1 MTKLRG
7 LLWFGLSLAIV
18 AGVAAGGFRLAMHL
32 APEYRQSLV
41 AVLERELQAQVDI
54 ADLRLGWEGF
64 GPALA
69 LREVRLQAADND
81 PVQVQGLT
89 IGFHPW
95 ELVQGKIR
103 PRRLTVTGAALI
115 LCNETGQWRVL
126 GLPGGGNT
134 PPSLD
139 DMLEAL
145 DEFSQLRIRDSSL
158 RLQSTAHGPAITV
171 WTIDEARLAGG
182 LGPRRALLRLHDAQG
197 GRLELRSRFADAQP
211 QMLEWEFRDIQL
223 DALKSLDPRLN
234 TIPGG
239 EVYVLEGRADREWEN
254 GRSSWP
260 FQGQLRAALRSTADG
275 PLDLRTQGPL
285 RGRFSAD
292 RLRIESEAWVVETGT
307 RAWPTQA
314 LWVEYLLG
322 ERPRLRLQAGWLQ
335 LDDLFPM
342 LAPWLPEQAPLQG
355 LQGALSDVRLDWA
368 VGTPRPALVAQLSG
382 LGLRWGE
389 QWAIEG
395 VDGEVSS
402 SGQRGRISIN
412 SRDLQLEWPAVLSGV
427 TEMES
432 LAGTME
438 WSWDDQGLQWNV
450 PDLAYS
456 VSAIDGVG
464 RLSQEAGERWQ
475 VDLRFL
481 CPDVRVARNL
491 IPLIWPQTLQEWLSE
506 AAQGGELREGRVHL
520 NGQGSALQ
528 RTEVDLEL
536 DAVTLQFAPGWD
548 LLNAE
553 QAQVQIRDKSVQVS
567 VPRGTLRELQIEN
580 VQARVA
586 PQPAGLLTIDAGIR
600 GDAGR
605 VLQLLGES
613 PVAENVREVRRSL
626 SLAGPVRGDLDLV
639 VDLRKQGRGR
649 WSAQVDVDGATLQLH
664 DWPTPIRNIRGALN
678 ISPEGLQAS
687 ALQADMLGWPIQAR
701 LSRSAGRTRLR
712 ATTRAQ
718 MADIPADWPLPAWLP
733 PRLEGAADWIIEG
746 QFGADT
752 QTDLS
757 VRSDLKGAAVRLP
770 PPLEKTADSAR
781 RLLLK
786 VQPGQ
791 QRLQVAYG
799 DLLAVHGLNLGQPD
813 ARLALRFGA
822 DEVAASPAAGVWVD
836 GELASLPMEPWLDF
850 LPELQDSATESD
862 GEAATTDQFGGLS
875 LRLGALEL
883 GGQSWPQTDL
893 QVLRS
898 GANWL
903 VNLRGDSLRGQ
914 MLVTPER
921 GQDQDLVIAGQFEQ
935 VDWALSSATVAATSE
950 ASTFT
955 LELPAALPTMDL
967 RVARFRLDGE
977 DLGPLTM
984 GVVSESWGY
993 RIDTLRVGSDAAP
1006 TLRLSG
1012 RVLDPQ
1018 RAAGTQWEQAQNTL
1032 QFALNTDNAMP
1043 WLRAM
1048 GYAGRIR
1055 AQRMRLDGALA
1066 WATPEDLAALRV
1078 DGDFQF
1084 NLGDGRLVSVEP
1096 GAGRLLGLLSVTA
1109 LPRRFLLDFSDV
1121 TDSGLGFDTL
1131 EGSYALNQGQAITD
1145 DLRIISPSLRMMARG
1160 EVDLVQRLQDQQ
1172 VTILPGIS
1180 HGFTAAAT
1188 VLGGPAMGLFLLLA
1202 QELLDKPLDQ
1212 VGQIAY
1218 RIQGPLDNPT
1228 VEPVQ

>member
-1 MTKLRG
+1 MTQLRG
-7 LLWFGLSLAIV
+7 LLWLGLSLAIV
-18 AGVAAGGFRLAMHL
+18 AGLAAGGFRLAMHL

-41 AVLERELQAQVDI
+41 AALEQELDAQVDI

-69 LREVRLQAADND
+69 LRGVRLQAANND

-103 PRRLTVTGAALI
+103 PRRLTVTGAELI
-115 LCNETGQWRVL
+115 LCNDTGQWRVL
-126 GLPGGGNT
+126 GLPGGGDT

-139 DMLEAL
+139 DMLQAL
-145 DEFSQLRIRDSSL
+145 DEFSQLRIRDSNL
-158 RLQSTAHGPAITV
+158 RLQAAEDGPAIAV

-182 LGPRRALLRLHDAQG
+182 FGPRRALLRLHDAQG
-197 GRLELRSRFADAQP
+197 GRMELSSRFADAQP
-211 QMLEWEFRDIQL
+211 QMLEWELRDIQL
-223 DALKSLDPRLN
+223 DAVKSLDPRLAP
-234 TIPGG
+234 IPSG
-239 EVYVLEGRADREWEN
+239 EIHLLQGRADREWEN

-260 FQGQLRAALRSTADG
+260 FQGQLRAALSSVAEG
-275 PLDLRTQGPL
+275 PLDLRIQGPL
-285 RGRFSAD
+285 RGSLGTD
-292 RLRIESEAWVVETGT
+292 RLRVESEAWSVETGT

-322 ERPRLRLQAGWLQ
+322 DRPRLRLQAGWIQ

-342 LAPWLPEQAPLQG
+342 VAAWLPEQAPLQE
-355 LQGALSDVRLDWA
+355 LQGALSDVRLDWTM
-368 VGTPRPALVAQLSG
+368 GTPRPALVAQLSR
-382 LGLRWGE
+382 LGVRWGD

-412 SRDLQLEWPAVLSGV
+412 SRDLQLEWPAVLSTM

-432 LAGTME
+432 LAGTMQ
-438 WSWDDQGLQWNV
+438 WSWSDQGLQWDV

-464 RLSQEAGERWQ
+464 RLSQEASGRWQ

-491 IPLIWPQTLQEWLSE
+491 IPLIWPQSLQNWLNE

-520 NGQGSALQ
+520 NGVAAKLQ

-536 DAVTLQFAPGWD
+536 DAVSLQFAPGWD
-548 LLNAE
+548 LLQAE

-567 VPRGTLRELQIEN
+567 VPQGRLRELQINN
-580 VQARVA
+580 VQAQVA
-586 PQPAGLLTIDAGIR
+586 SKPAGLLQINAGVR

-605 VLQLLGES
+605 VMQLLGDS
-613 PVAENVREVRRSL
+613 PVADEIQGLRRSMSL
-626 SLAGPVRGDLDLV
+626 SGPVQGELDLV

-649 WSAQVDVDGATLQLH
+649 WSAQVDVDNAQLQLR

-678 ISPEGLQAS
+678 ISPEGLEATNMQA
-687 ALQADMLGWPIQAR
+687 QMLGWPIQAR

-718 MADIPADWPLPAWLP
+718 TADIPAQWPLPDWLP
-733 PRLEGAADWIIEG
+733 ARLQGASEWVVEG
-746 QFGADT
+746 QFGGAANT
-752 QTDLS
+752 NISL
-757 VRSDLKGAAVRLP
+757 RSDLKGVAVELP
-770 PPLEKTADSAR
+770 PPLGKTAESAR
-781 RLLLK
+781 RVELSLK
-786 VQPGQ
+786 PEEH
-791 QRLQVAYG
+791 RLELAYG
-799 DLLAVHGLNLGQPD
+799 DLLALHGLHLGRPE
-813 ARLALRFGA
+813 ARLAIRFGT
-822 DEVAASPAAGVWVD
+822 DQVAASPAAGVWVD
-836 GELASLPMEPWLDF
+836 GELGQLPLQPWLDF
-850 LPELQDSATESD
+850 LPELQAAATD
-862 GEAATTDQFGGLS
+862 DEASTTDQFGGLS

-883 GGQSWPQTDL
+883 AGQSWPQTDL

-903 VNLRGDSLRGQ
+903 VNLRGDTLRGQ
-914 MLVTPER
+914 MLVTPK
-921 GQDQDLVIAGQFEQ
+921 QDQDLVMAGQFEQ
-935 VDWALSSATVAATSE
+935 VDWNLGTALSSGDATPLQ
-950 ASTFT
+950 
-955 LELPAALPTMDL
+955 LELPAELPTMDL
-967 RVARFRLDGE
+967 RIARFRLDGE

-984 GVVSESWGY
+984 GVVSEPWGY
-993 RIDTLRVGSDAAP
+993 RVDTLRVGADAAP

-1012 RVLDPQ
+1012 RVVDPS
-1018 RAAGTQWEQAQNTL
+1018 RAQGTQWEAAKNTL

-1043 WLRAM
+1043 WLRGM

-1055 AQRMRLDGALA
+1055 AQRMRLDGSLA
-1066 WATPEDLAALRV
+1066 WASPADLAALRV

-1084 NLGDGRLVSVEP
+1084 NLSDGRLVSVEP

-1218 RIQGPLDNPT
+1218 RIQGPLDDPT